1 MAKKKKRLTPKQ
13 NLIKGIIKENPTF
26 VLVLGMCPTLGTTT
40 SLANGLGMGV
50 SVLFVLTITNAL
62 IALIRKIVPAEI
74 RIPVYITVIAL
85 VVTLIEWAVEAL
97 APSLYSSLGIYLP
110 LIVVNCIILGRA
122 EAYASDNTV
131 KDSIFDG
138 LGMGLGFT
146 LGLSTLGFFREL
158 LGTGSVELLG
168 FTLFDRSIAAS
179 FFVDAPGAFL
189 MLGLIIGVINTV
201 RIKKEREKK
210 AIMDAKIAAAL
221 AKKAAKKKALEEQ
234 QAKEAQISDSA
245 PKKPELKE
253 AV

>member
-1 MAKKKKRLTPKQ
+1 MAKKKKTLTPRQ
-13 NLIKGIIKENPTF
+13 NIIKGLIKENPTF

-40 SLANGLGMGV
+40 SLANGLGMGL
-50 SVLFVLTITNAL
+50 SVFFVLIITNAL
-62 IALIRKIVPAEI
+62 IALIRKIVPPEI

-97 APSLYSSLGIYLP
+97 SPSLYASLGIYLP

-138 LGMGLGFT
+138 MGMGLGFT

-168 FTLFDRSIAAS
+168 FTLFDKAIAAK
-179 FFVDAPGAFL
+179 FFIESPGAFL

-201 RIKKEREKK
+201 KIKKEREKK

-234 QAKEAQISDSA
+234 EKLEAEAKTM
-245 PKKPELKE
+245 KPELKE